1 MNSVVYL
8 SNSRIPST
16 MANSVQIMKM
26 CEAMSLTGSKV
37 TLVKPKRYNEFQN
50 DKFNL
55 FNFYDIKHRFKIQD
69 LPYLDIHKFE
79 KLSPNYL
86 YRLFNYINS
95 MFWENYLMNYYLK
108 YHKGNMI
115 FMRNTLHFAIDKIT
129 KHQIPSIIEFHSLP
143 SERYLHRYKKM
154 FASNKNIYPLALT
167 KGLAEDLSDN
177 LKIHLSDILVLPG
190 AVDSSKYKFKYNFDH
205 SNKNLTITYV
215 GSLIENRGVTV
226 LLESAKNLPNILIQI
241 IGGVAKELDNAN
253 KYISSQNIQNV
264 KLLGHK
270 SQHEIYKY
278 YNESDILVLPMSGKE
293 IHTQKYAS
301 PNKLFEYMASGK
313 AIIASNL
320 DSINEVLTDGKD
332 CVLFDPDNSDDLTN
346 KIKLLV
352 ENSHLR
358 FKLGENAKKLSE
370 NFSWEKRVL
379 KIYNHVGNSF

>member
-8 SNSRIPST
+8 SNSRIPSS

-95 MFWENYLMNYYLK
+95 MFWENYLMNYYLNS
-108 YHKGNMI
+108 HKGKMI

-129 KHQIPSIIEFHSLP
+129 KHQIPSIIEFHNLP
-143 SERYLHRYKKM
+143 SERYLNRYKKM
-154 FASNKNIYPLALT
+154 FKFNKNIYTLALT
-167 KGLAEDLSDN
+167 KGLAKDLSDKLGIN
-177 LKIHLSDILVLPG
+177 LSDILVLPG
-190 AVDSSKYKFKYNFDH
+190 AVDSSKYKFKDNFDN
-205 SNKNLTITYV
+205 SNKNLKITYV
-215 GSLIENRGVTV
+215 GSLIENRGVNV
-226 LLESAKNLPNILIQI
+226 LLESAKNFPNLSIQI
-241 IGGVAKELDNAN
+241 IGGVGKELDKAN
-253 KYISSQNIQNV
+253 KYINSQNIRNV

-270 SQHEIYKY
+270 SQYEIYKY
-278 YNESDILVLPMSGKE
+278 YSESDILVLPMSGKE

-313 AIIASNL
+313 PIIASNL
-320 DSINEVLTDGKD
+320 DSINEILTDGKD
-332 CVLFDPDNSDDLTN
+332 SVLFEPDNSDDLTN

-352 ENSHLR
+352 ENTHFR
-358 FKLGENAKKLSE
+358 FRLGENAKKLSE